1 MTRRAITVLAL
12 GCALSVGAPAL
23 AVAAAGGTAAQAI
36 TDCNDHGRLTQTYS
50 SPVLRQALAQMP
62 ADVREYTDCFDVIE
76 RQLFKQLGQSGAAG
90 GGNSSSS
97 SGGSGL
103 PTWLIV
109 VIVVL
114 ALAAITFGAL
124 ALRRR
129 RTPPGPGAPEG
140 PDGPAQPPPG
150 EPGPTPREPGDS
162 EGPPAGASQEAAGL
176 PDDHRGYGPVR
187 LRSAATPRRR
197 PTSRLAPL

>member
-12 GCALSVGAPAL
+12 ACALSLGVPAL
-23 AVAAAGGTAAQAI
+23 ALASGGSPSQAI
-36 TDCNDHGRLTQTYS
+36 TDCNDHGQLTQQYS
-50 SPVLRQALAQMP
+50 STVLRQALSQMP

-76 RQLFKQLGQSGAAG
+76 RQLFKQLSKPGAGSATG
-90 GGNSSSS
+90 STS
-97 SGGSGL
+97 SGSSFL

-129 RTPPGPGAPEG
+129 RTPPGPGGPGPGDGPGAAGPSEPDSPEG
-140 PDGPAQPPPG
+140 PGAG
-150 EPGPTPREPGDS
+150 
-162 EGPPAGASQEAAGL
+162 GPPA
-176 PDDHRGYGPVR
+176 
-187 LRSAATPRRR
+187 T
-197 PTSRLAPL
+197 